1 MRLGVAATPE
11 VALPTLNWIKTSGH
25 TLVRVISQ
33 PDKPSGRGQEM
44 NSLPVNQWAKLNSI
58 ELVNPTT
65 VGDINNALL
74 DLDLLITIGYG
85 RILPR
90 ATLSIPKFGCINLHF
105 SLLPKYRG
113 AAPVQ
118 RAIQAGETE
127 SGVTVFALDPGMDT
141 GPIYSSITVPIPPT
155 MRSYELLE
163 QLSVVGVEAVK
174 DALIAIESGVAPVPQ
189 TGEASMAAKINR
201 EEAKLDWNSTAHA
214 LINKIRAF
222 YPQPQAWTIF
232 RGQPLKISLA
242 KISESDLILQPGE
255 LRVVGNECCIGTNDA
270 VLVLQR
276 LTPAG
281 KKEISA
287 LDWSRGARFE
297 SSERCG

>member
-276 LTPAG
+276 
-281 KKEISA
+281 
-287 LDWSRGARFE
+287 
-297 SSERCG
+297 

>member
-33 PDKPSGRGQEM
+33 PDKPTGRGQEM
-44 NSLPVNQWAKLNSI
+44 NSSPVSQWAKLNST

-65 VGDINNALL
+65 VGDIDKALL

-85 RILPR
+85 RILPG

-155 MRSYELLE
+155 MRSFELLE
-163 QLSVVGVEAVK
+163 QLSVVGIEAVK
-174 DALIAIESGVAPVPQ
+174 DALIAIENGIAPVAR
-189 TGEASMAAKINR
+189 TGQASMAAKITR

-214 LINKIRAF
+214 LVNKIRAF

-242 KISESDLILQPGE
+242 KIFESDLMLQPGE

>member
-25 TLVRVISQ
+25 TLVRIISQ

-65 VGDINNALL
+65 VGDINRALL

-255 LRVVGNECCIGTNDA
+255 LRVVGNECFIGTNDA

>member
-65 VGDINNALL
+65 VGDINSALL

-90 ATLSIPKFGCINLHF
+90 ATLWIPKFGCINLHF

>member
-44 NSLPVNQWAKLNSI
+44 NSSPVSQWAKLNSI

-65 VGDINNALL
+65 VGDINRALL

-255 LRVVGNECCIGTNDA
+255 LRVVGNECFIGTNDA

>member
-44 NSLPVNQWAKLNSI
+44 NSSPVNQWAKLNSI

-65 VGDINNALL
+65 VGDINSALL

-155 MRSYELLE
+155 MRSYELLQ
-163 QLSVVGVEAVK
+163 QLSVVGIEAVK
-174 DALIAIESGVAPVPQ
+174 DALIAIESGVAPVAQ

-255 LRVVGNECCIGTNDA
+255 LRVVGNECFIGTNDA